1 MEESMELF
9 EEDFYLV
16 ENPNIRIDLLDFFA
30 LYQPLLG
37 QKAISLF
44 VTLYSES
51 RQSDF
56 NEHRRLCKL
65 MNLSIDEIEEAR
77 EVLEKYSLVKTFYN
91 EVENEYVYRLIEPLS
106 NEKFLNHAV
115 FGLQYQNMVGLTEFE
130 HAKKLYAPSS
140 LKLRK
145 FKDISAKL
153 DREALSRIS
162 ESEVKA
168 FLDLKGEEVSEDKSF
183 GFNSYFDYQAFIKP
197 LTALSF
203 PFEARTTESLRFI
216 GRLST
221 MTNMDMNRLRELS
234 CQSVN
239 MDTKTLDK
247 DRLLRAVL
255 REEGKSVKAKP
266 EGYSVD
272 PFTFLLKKQEDL
284 TVSKSSRTAL
294 EYLVNDTNFSTE
306 VVNILVEYVLD
317 NNNGILY
324 LPYVQ
329 SVAETFARNE
339 VKSETEAKTLVKK
352 LKKEKKTSV
361 QREVRIHQPS
371 YQKEEETEES
381 EEEVQKAIEAY
392 EAYRRNKK

>member
-1 MEESMELF
+1 MELF

-284 TVSKSSRTAL
+284 SLKTWIKIRLPWVACKDSLRSALTERHASWTSFANMASLVSRKVLSR
-294 EYLVNDTNFSTE
+294 
-306 VVNILVEYVLD
+306 
-317 NNNGILY
+317 
-324 LPYVQ
+324 
-329 SVAETFARNE
+329 
-339 VKSETEAKTLVKK
+339 VKSL
-352 LKKEKKTSV
+352 
-361 QREVRIHQPS
+361 
-371 YQKEEETEES
+371 
-381 EEEVQKAIEAY
+381 
-392 EAYRRNKK
+392 